1 MQVRNKQNTSNK
13 CQKSKKNSSQT
24 WWRLFWQNAYILKS
38 RLSVSNYE
46 SRVTVSDFLMKSRSR
61 LEILTRSRSRRLRS
75 RLHHWLLDF
84 LHLWRNRYKRFPF
97 YFSPSRSDIW
107 TSQPI
112 CDARDITYLPFTS
125 EISIGLDRIRAMTN
139 FVEFGSD
146 PVSSE
151 ISDLCE
157 ISELL
162 LFVSYF
168 ASQNKSLKF
177 RNYFFNVWCVN

>member
-1 MQVRNKQNTSNK
+1 
-13 CQKSKKNSSQT
+13 
-24 WWRLFWQNAYILKS
+24 
-38 RLSVSNYE
+38 
-46 SRVTVSDFLMKSRSR
+46 
-61 LEILTRSRSRRLRS
+61 
-75 RLHHWLLDF
+75 
-84 LHLWRNRYKRFPF
+84 
-97 YFSPSRSDIW
+97 
-107 TSQPI
+107 
-112 CDARDITYLPFTS
+112 
-125 EISIGLDRIRAMTN
+125 MTN

-177 RNYFFNVWCVN
+177 RNYFFNV